1 MQEYSMLTERFRRYG
16 DRPALVW
23 RDRAYSYA
31 WLNAQIEAMRERLQ
45 AEGIER
51 AVVSLETEYSPYAA
65 AAIFALLGQSCV
77 VLPIDGSLV
86 AAKIEE
92 YLDIGEAQA
101 RVGADEAGLSIR
113 WRDGKEGKEG
123 TEAMEVR
130 HPLLRGLL
138 LQRVPGLVLFSSGS
152 TGRSKAAVHR
162 ADRLLAKFRAVGR
175 AAKTIPFMMFDHIG
189 GMNTLLTT
197 LANGG
202 CLHVLKDRSP
212 AEVCRTIERYG
223 IEALPV
229 SPTFMNLLLL
239 SGAHR
244 TYDIGSLKVVSYGS
258 EVMPPQTLAA
268 WNAAFPDIRTVQAY
282 GMSEL
287 GVLKT
292 KSKSSDSLLFSL
304 QGDGAAYRIVD
315 GLLEI
320 KAESAMIGYLNAPDP
335 FTEDGWLRTGDEAVA
350 EDGYIRIL
358 GRRSEI
364 INVGGE
370 KVYPAEVESVLQEL
384 AGIEEV
390 VVSAETSGITGQ
402 MVMAT
407 VKLREDMEPS
417 LGELRRRIWTFCRDK
432 LPAHK
437 IPQKIVIT
445 RESLTSSRLKKI
457 RKPQVQEGKPNING

>member
-1 MQEYSMLTERFRRYG
+1 MQEYSMLTERFRRFG

-31 WLNAQIEAMRERLQ
+31 WLRAQIEAMRERLQ
-45 AEGIER
+45 DEGIER
-51 AVVSLETEYSPYAA
+51 AVVSLETVYSPYAA
-65 AAIFALLGQSCV
+65 AAVFALLGQSCV

-86 AAKIEE
+86 AAKVEE

-101 RVGADEAGLSIR
+101 RIGSDEGGLSIR
-113 WRDGKEGKEG
+113 RRAGV
-123 TEAMEVR
+123 EVR
-130 HPLLRGLL
+130 HPLLLGLL
-138 LQRVPGLVLFSSGS
+138 LQRVPGFVLFSSGS
-152 TGRSKAAVHR
+152 SGRSKAAVHR
-162 ADRLLAKFRAVGR
+162 ADRLLAKFRAEGR

-189 GMNTLLTT
+189 GMNTMLTT

-212 AEVCRTIERYG
+212 EEVCRTIERYG

-244 TYDIGSLKVVSYGS
+244 TYDLGSLKVVSYGS

-268 WNAAFPDIRTVQAY
+268 WNAAFPGIRTVQAY

-304 QGDGAAYRIVD
+304 QGDGASYRIVD

-335 FTEDGWLRTGDEAVA
+335 FTEDGWLRTGDEAVV

-407 VKLREDMEPS
+407 VKLREDMDPS

-445 RESLTSSRLKKI
+445 RESLTSNRLKKI
-457 RKPQVQEGKPNING
+457 RKPQAQQGKPNLNG

>member
-1 MQEYSMLTERFRRYG
+1 MQEYSMLTERFERFG
-16 DRPALVW
+16 ERPAIVW

-31 WLNAQIEAMRERLQ
+31 WLMGQIEAMRDRLR

-51 AVVSLETEYSPYAA
+51 FVVSLETEYSPYAA
-65 AAIFALLGQSCV
+65 AAIFALLGESCI
-77 VLPIDGSLV
+77 VLPIDDSLV
-86 AAKIEE
+86 SAKIQE
-92 YLDIGEAQA
+92 YLDVGEAQA
-101 RVGADEAGLSIR
+101 RIGASESGLSIR
-113 WRDGKEGKEG
+113 RVDGR
-123 TEAMEVR
+123 EVR
-130 HPLLRGLL
+130 SPLLLGLL
-138 LQRVPGLVLFSSGS
+138 YQRVPGIVLFSSGS

-162 ADRLLAKFRAVGR
+162 ADRLLAKFRAEGR
-175 AAKTIPFMMFDHIG
+175 AARTIPFMMFDHIG
-189 GMNTLLTT
+189 GMNTMLTT

-212 AEVCRTIERYG
+212 EEVCRTIERYR

-244 TYDIGSLKVVSYGS
+244 AHDLSSLKVVSYGS
-258 EVMPPQTLAA
+258 EVMPAHTLAA
-268 WNAAFPDIRTVQAY
+268 WNAAFPDVRTVQAY

-304 QGDGAAYRIVD
+304 QGEGAQYRIVD

-335 FTEDGWLRTGDEAVA
+335 FTEDGWLRTGDEAVV
-350 EDGYIRIL
+350 EDGFIRIL

-407 VKLREDMEPS
+407 VKLCEDAEPS
-417 LGELRRRIWTFCRDK
+417 VSELRRRIWAFCRDK

-445 RESLTSSRLKKI
+445 RESLIGSRLKKI
-457 RKPQVQEGKPNING
+457 RKPQAQEGMPNINGRREAESS